1 MNAEIARRDW
11 ISYINPAV
19 AAKIERS
26 LANAVLLATKGLKPE
41 SNEMDVLG
49 NLAWLHIQH
58 RDALAE
64 IRGDC
69 KQLEI
74 LLVPPLSRPI
84 FLFSDEGACT
94 CAIRPSC
101 PLRRTT
107 RLATGCNERSSQMAT
122 PHAPESRSPHASTG
136 GVPAARSAGGR
147 PVATRPASENGEAS
161 N

>member
-1 MNAEIARRDW
+1 MKERKNAAKTFRGWRERARAAHVVSMEKFVNAEIARRDW

-84 FLFSDEGACT
+84 FLFSDEGALYVCDT
-94 CAIRPSC
+94 
-101 PLRRTT
+101 PLMPF
-107 RLATGCNERSSQMAT
+107 AQDN
-122 PHAPESRSPHASTG
+122 
-136 GVPAARSAGGR
+136 
-147 PVATRPASENGEAS
+147 
-161 N
+161 